1 MFSFFSPSSFEWY
14 VLTSGSL
21 DGKGVFRRG
30 LLSIRKKLEERAYP
44 SISVF
49 SAELA
54 SVFTS
59 EIGVQPAG
67 DTAEL
72 QMQISGRAPEL
83 SLEQREK
90 RTLAKR
96 IIKAIQPALEDA
108 IMKES
113 ELNRKPFENELK
125 ELDHIFEFSVGSRR
139 NSVSGSAE
147 PLNGV
152 SELPNG
158 TEKPEPEPTEPKSEE
173 QPAAAEE
180 SEKPDEDQVMT
191 DADAAQPTPDTQHQD
206 QNAPAAMDTSEDV
219 KEPESQ
225 PEPET
230 DAPNDSEAAVNGDVS
245 DQQDMNGVQQ
255 TEMQIQPQPQIPPR
269 FSPTPLLGSPEDR
282 MLPLAQGGIQWYM
295 EPFDPVGTTIHEE
308 RWTGRDVMRGMSEE
322 LSELDEDE
330 LEDLMDDETG
340 AKPAGATKPKT
351 SSAVAGGAGGAAV
364 TATAADSVAK
374 DEEKPEST
382 DNKPGKGLRTRQRTQ
397 RYNFG

>member
-1 MFSFFSPSSFEWY
+1 M
-14 VLTSGSL
+14 
-21 DGKGVFRRG
+21 
-30 LLSIRKKLEERAYP
+30 
-44 SISVF
+44 F

-59 EIGVQPAG
+59 EIGVQAAG

-125 ELDHIFEFSVGSRR
+125 ELDQIFEFSVRSRP
-139 NSVSGSAE
+139 NSVAGSAE
-147 PLNGV
+147 PVNGV

-158 TEKPEPEPTEPKSEE
+158 TEQNETTEPKPEE
-173 QPAAAEE
+173 QPAAAEM
-180 SEKPDEDQVMT
+180 SDKPDEDHVMT
-191 DADAAQPTPDTQHQD
+191 DADAVQVSEPAPDAQPQDTPVT
-206 QNAPAAMDTSEDV
+206 MDTSEDA
-219 KEPESQ
+219 KDPEQ
-225 PEPET
+225 ENTDVPDMDA
-230 DAPNDSEAAVNGDVS
+230 DAPNDSEAAMNGDAS
-245 DQQDMNGVQQ
+245 EQDANDGAQQ
-255 TEMQIQPQPQIPPR
+255 TPQR
-269 FSPTPLLGSPEDR
+269 VSPTPLLGSPEDR
-282 MLPLAQGGIQWYM
+282 LLPLAQGGIQWYM

-330 LEDLMDDETG
+330 LEDLMDDELEV
-340 AKPAGATKPKT
+340 KPAGA
-351 SSAVAGGAGGAAV
+351 GAAKGTTTSITKTTTAATT
-364 TATAADSVAK
+364 TATTQSAK

-382 DNKPGKGLRTRQRTQ
+382 DNRPAKALRTRQRTQ